1 MKKILITSICS
12 MFLMMSNLAWSACG
26 SISMA
31 DMNWPSAT
39 LMANVDKIILE
50 EDILTHYNELKKS
63 LKVRRF
69 TQVPDLT
76 YSDSKLVNY
85 KLF

>member
-1 MKKILITSICS
+1 
-12 MFLMMSNLAWSACG
+12 MMSNLAWSACG

-50 EDILTHYNELKKS
+50 EGYGCEIEMVLEQLQQHLH
-63 LKVRRF
+63 L
-69 TQVPDLT
+69 
-76 YSDSKLVNY
+76 
-85 KLF
+85 